1 LLLSIKESA
10 PETKLPKSFAFVI
23 IFYLAVAG
31 TLLLPT
37 NGASAK
43 AI

>member
-1 LLLSIKESA
+1 VVIALLV
-10 PETKLPKSFAFVI
+10 PDTKFAKSLAFVI
-23 IFYLAVAG
+23 INYLAVAG